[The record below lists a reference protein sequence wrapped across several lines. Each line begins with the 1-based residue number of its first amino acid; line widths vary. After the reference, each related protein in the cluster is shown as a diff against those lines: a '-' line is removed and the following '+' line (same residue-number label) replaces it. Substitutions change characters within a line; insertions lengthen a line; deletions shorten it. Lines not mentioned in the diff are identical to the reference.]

1 MTQTRWRIAPVTV
14 ETLDQAAVLHAL
26 CFPGESWSRAD
37 FAGILEIAGA
47 SGRWAIDP
55 ADPQAEPLGF
65 LFDMLLGSAGEIV
78 TLGVAPS
85 ARRRGAA
92 RALLEDLLTRARG
105 LGVASLT
112 LEVAEDNAAAF
123 SLYDTL
129 GFERAGTR
137 RDYYRRPDGSVI
149 DARLLRRILLP

>member
-1 MTQTRWRIAPVTV
+1 VSQIRWRIVRVTP
-14 ETLDQAAVLHAL
+14 ETLDRAAALHAL

-55 ADPQAEPLGF
+55 ADPREEPQAF

-78 TLGVAPS
+78 TLGVAPG

-92 RALLEDLLTRARG
+92 RTLLDDLLARARG
-105 LGVASLT
+105 AGIVSLT
-112 LEVAEDNAAAF
+112 LEVAEDNTAAF
-123 SLYDTL
+123 SLYGSL
-129 GFERAGTR
+129 GFEQAGTR
-137 RDYYRRPDGSVI
+137 RGYYKRPDASVV
-149 DARLLRRILLP
+149 DARLLRRTLLP